1 MPILLFVLLSVS
13 TSICLFIGLT
23 DHLTNTWVNRQT
35 TEWRKTTVYLS
46 VCPSLYLVARLSA
59 RRVLHMHVYQFVSLP
74 VSLCQFVY
82 PSLRLCFSL
91 FLVCLSVRFVNLSV
105 CKYFRL
111 AVHLSAELSIRMSVK
126 LLRRVCTSVYEFVCF
141 LSVLHLWVISVLLFI
156 YLLVRTADCC
166 KLSYFIAHLLPK
178 MTHNR
183 SKEIKEMTDCI
194 SGMHAMQ
201 RTFNC
206 LNCWSLISH
215 CSQCFMN
222 VKYLPCEHSEIMG
235 DC

>member
-126 LLRRVCTSVYEFVCF
+126 LYFAESVHPSMN
-141 LSVLHLWVISVLLFI
+141 LSVF
-156 YLLVRTADCC
+156 Y
-166 KLSYFIAHLLPK
+166 LSY
-178 MTHNR
+178 
-183 SKEIKEMTDCI
+183 I
-194 SGMHAMQ
+194 SESYP
-201 RTFNC
+201 FFY
-206 LNCWSLISH
+206 LSICWYAQQTVVS
-215 CSQCFMN
+215 
-222 VKYLPCEHSEIMG
+222 
-235 DC
+235 